1 MQKRALILSGPTH
14 EYIDPVRFIG
24 NASSGLMGKAIAEE
38 ALARGYTVDFVS
50 GPVAPNNLPDLL
62 SSGNIYPVTD
72 AEEMC
77 STAAKLFAAADLIIF
92 AAAVAD
98 YTPAE
103 KRNEKMPKSTEDLI
117 LRLRPTPD
125 IAKTLCA
132 EKTSA
137 QIAIGF
143 ALQTHDGEANARRKL
158 EDKNLD
164 GIVLNTPATLGS
176 STGTFSFL
184 SRSEKEFSYWGQISK
199 SACAHHIFEAV
210 NQLSSTRRFGL

>member
-38 ALARGYTVDFVS
+38 ALARGYAVDFVS
-50 GPVAPNNLPDLL
+50 GPVAPDNLPDLL
-62 SSGNIYPVTD
+62 NPGQIYPVTD
-72 AEEMC
+72 AAEMC
-77 STAAKLFAAADLIIF
+77 SRAADLFAAADLIIF

-103 KRNEKMPKSTEDLI
+103 KQMEKIPKSVEELV

-132 EKTSA
+132 EKTAA

-143 ALQTHDGEANARRKL
+143 ALQTHDGEANARRRL
-158 EDKNLD
+158 GSKNLD
-164 GIVLNTPATLGS
+164 GIVLNTPATLGT

-184 SRSEKEFSYWGQISK
+184 SRAATEFSLWGKIGK
-199 SACAHHIFEAV
+199 SACAYNLFEAI
-210 NQLSSTRRFGL
+210 NQLITIR

>member
-1 MQKRALILSGPTH
+1 MQKRSLILSGPTH

-38 ALARGYTVDFVS
+38 ALACGYCVDFVS
-50 GPVAPNNLPDLL
+50 GPVSPNNLPDLL
-62 SSGNIYPVTD
+62 SSGKIYPVTD

-77 STAAKLFAAADLIIF
+77 STAARLFAAADIIIF

-103 KRNEKMPKSTEDLI
+103 KRDEKMPKSTEELV

-132 EKTSA
+132 EKTWA

-158 EDKNLD
+158 AEKNLD
-164 GIVLNTPATLGS
+164 GIVLNTPATLGA

-184 SRSEKEFSYWGQISK
+184 SRAATEFSHWGQMGK

-210 NQLSSTRRFGL
+210 NQLSSTRSL

>member
-50 GPVAPNNLPDLL
+50 GPVAPDNLPDLL
-62 SSGNIYPVTD
+62 SPGHIYPVTE

-77 STAAKLFAAADLIIF
+77 STAAGLFAAADLIIF

-103 KRNEKMPKSTEDLI
+103 KMEEKMPKSAEELV

-125 IAKTLCA
+125 IAQTLCA
-132 EKTSA
+132 EKTA
-137 QIAIGF
+137 VQIAIGF

-158 EDKNLD
+158 EHKNLD
-164 GIVLNTPATLGS
+164 GIVLNTPATLGA

-184 SRSEKEFSYWGQISK
+184 SRTATEFSHWGKIGK
-199 SACAHHIFEAV
+199 SACAYNLFEAV
-210 NQLSSTRRFGL
+210 NQLNSINRS